1 MQLEEE
7 KIRNKIKLET
17 LAAEAKR
24 DREER
29 EAEERKKRIEADW
42 ERKIRVDREE
52 KEAAEKAA
60 VAEYERKQ
68 REAKQ
73 KAEDAERALKEK
85 LDREAREQKEKDKQ
99 QYEEFKRR
107 EKEKEEKEKREWD
120 EFERKR
126 KEKEEKEKQEKAAQ
140 EKGFQDEMRNRLR
153 ALGYTEQTIEI
164 MVDKEKAKS
173 FQDEVKSR
181 PRSHDRCTTITRKSP
196 VEWHAPVRAPVYPKV
211 HKDYIEL
218 KTLEYYQ
225 LPWHYDRNDPDFIII
240 QRDMDK
246 RHTDVLFEHTARIR
260 KGVLLLKPAKKQPK
274 LAMYRKRSRS
284 RHDYGAVIEK
294 GVLRM
299 A

>member
-164 MVDKEKAKS
+164 MVDKEKAKN

-225 LPWHYDRNDPDFIII
+225 LPWHYDR
-240 QRDMDK
+240 
-246 RHTDVLFEHTARIR
+246 VSL
-260 KGVLLLKPAKKQPK
+260 
-274 LAMYRKRSRS
+274 SRYLYS
-284 RHDYGAVIEK
+284 TPPPPHSS
-294 GVLRM
+294 
-299 A
+299 